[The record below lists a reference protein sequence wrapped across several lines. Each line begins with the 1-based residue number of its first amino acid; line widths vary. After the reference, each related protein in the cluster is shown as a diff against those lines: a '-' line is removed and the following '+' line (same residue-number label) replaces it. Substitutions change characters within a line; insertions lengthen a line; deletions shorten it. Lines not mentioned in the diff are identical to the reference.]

1 MTHHQRIRHNTTLAI
16 LIAIICLQDFV
27 PFFGNIPLGPLSIT
41 TLHVTVILAGIILGP
56 VDGAV
61 IGGVWGML
69 TWIRAFVAPSSPLA
83 PLIFANPLVA
93 VLPRVLIGLFAGGL
107 FRYLSH
113 FKIGDKA
120 AAVAAAM
127 VGTLTN
133 TGLVLGLT
141 YLFYRTPAVA
151 KVYHVDVD
159 HLLAA
164 LGLVLAT
171 NGVAELLLAV
181 AVVPMIAVPVLEVQ
195 RRLMT

>member
-83 PLIFANPLVA
+83 PLIFVNPLIA
-93 VLPRVLIGLFAGGL
+93 VLPRALIGLFAGGL
-107 FRYLSH
+107 FRYLSR
-113 FKIGDKA
+113 FRIGDKA

-133 TGLVLGLT
+133 TGLVLSLT